1 MVPYNRFFS
10 GVFNIWFV
18 LVLSFSVQCQ
28 DQRDPIRVACI
39 GNSITFGSGVE
50 NRPANCYP
58 NQMQRLLGEKYEVQ
72 NFGVSGATLL
82 NLGDKPYMKE
92 QAYKES
98 LQFKPEIVIIKL
110 GTNDSKP
117 QNWDEYK
124 SYYVRDYKSLIASFR
139 NSNPDVKVFVCLPV
153 PAFGEAWGIRDKI
166 IKEEIL
172 PLVKIIATEEKATLI
187 DLYNPLINAG
197 EMFPDKIHPN
207 AKGAKKIAELV
218 FEAIKGV
225 KVR

>member
-1 MVPYNRFFS
+1 
-10 GVFNIWFV
+10 
-18 LVLSFSVQCQ
+18 
-28 DQRDPIRVACI
+28 
-39 GNSITFGSGVE
+39 
-50 NRPANCYP
+50 
-58 NQMQRLLGEKYEVQ
+58 
-72 NFGVSGATLL
+72 
-82 NLGDKPYMKE
+82 MKE
-92 QAYKES
+92 QAYKEA
-98 LQFKPEIVIIKL
+98 LQFKPEIMIIKL

-166 IKEEIL
+166 NKEEIL